1 MGFGRQMHYNS
12 SGSLRKGWNEFR
24 FLKTRHGGQAQ
35 TEAENRG
42 ERIGEFRFVKTQTE
56 AEFVRI
62 RHSGQA

>member
-1 MGFGRQMHYNS
+1 LG
-12 SGSLRKGWNEFR
+12 LI
-24 FLKTRHGGQAQ
+24 FLEWFVDFTGTRSQYYPEYPRHGGQAQ